1 MSKDLLR
8 KLSAILDRGQ
18 KIKIMGL
25 MVLILIGGI
34 METASA
40 SLILP
45 LVSAVLDEKKFSSNK
60 YVIIAMNLM
69 DISNI
74 RTFTFV
80 LLGIIIAAFIVKNA
94 FLILQTYL
102 LARFA
107 NRNRARCTTNL
118 LWQFLHRPYEYY
130 LYAETSDI
138 IRTIYGDMDNIFN
151 LLLQCMNFAAELIV
165 SVCLGIFILIMDWK
179 MTILV
184 AGLLGLLT
192 LYNTKV
198 IKRHLNTA
206 GDGARINQA
215 GMYKWILQSASGI
228 KDVKVLK
235 KEYYF
240 TEKYSE
246 SVESYADNQIKY
258 NVLTN
263 LPRLLIET
271 VAIVG
276 ILTYVMLS
284 MALGTDIAALMTT
297 LSAFAV
303 AAMRL
308 LPSVNRLNTYMANI
322 AYYEPALNFIYENVD
337 TRGLSE
343 ENVLVKYAE
352 QTFLTAADLNRG
364 DIDTTAAV
372 IVEAEPLT
380 MERAIKLNGITFAY
394 PKTDKLIFDHADVEI
409 PIGMSVGVMGVSGAG
424 KSTIV
429 DILLGLLKIKTGT
442 VTCDGKNVMEHYEQW
457 LSHIGYIP
465 QNIYMLDDSIRHN
478 IAFGVRDEDID
489 DERVWKVLA
498 EAQMRE
504 FVEDLPDKL
513 DSEIGERGVRI
524 SGGQRQRLGI
534 ARALYHDP
542 ELLIFDE
549 ATSAL
554 DNDTETAIMEAIDR
568 LHGRKTLVI
577 IAHRLRTIE
586 NCDLI
591 YEVKGGKIVKT
602 NR

>member
-1 MSKDLLR
+1 MLR

-18 KIKIMGL
+18 KIKIAGL
-25 MVLILIGGI
+25 MILILIGGI

-45 LVSAVLDEKKFSSNK
+45 LVSAVLDEEKFSSNK
-60 YVIIAMNLM
+60 YVIMAMNALNVH
-69 DISNI
+69 NI
-74 RTFTFV
+74 RTFTFI
-80 LLGIIIAAFIVKNA
+80 LLGVIIAAFIVKNA
-94 FLILQTYL
+94 FLIFQTYL

-165 SVCLGIFILIMDWK
+165 SACLGIFLLVLDWK

-184 AGLLGLLT
+184 AGLLGILT

-198 IKRHLNTA
+198 IKKHLNNA
-206 GDGARINQA
+206 GEGARITQA

-240 TEKYSE
+240 TDKYSE
-246 SVESYADNQIKY
+246 SAEGYADNQIRY

-271 VAIVG
+271 TAIVG

-284 MALGTDIAALMTT
+284 MALGRDIASLMTT
-297 LSAFAV
+297 LSAFAI

-322 AYYEPALNFIYENVD
+322 AYFEPALEYIYENVD
-337 TRGLSE
+337 TKGLSE
-343 ENVLVKYAE
+343 ENVLITHA
-352 QTFLTAADLNRG
+352 G
-364 DIDTTAAV
+364 
-372 IVEAEPLT
+372 EASLEPLS
-380 MERAIKLNGITFAY
+380 MERDIRLNGITFAY
-394 PKTDKLIFDHADVEI
+394 PNTDKLIFNEADMEI
-409 PIGMSVGVMGVSGAG
+409 PIGSSVGVMGPSGAG

-429 DILLGLLKIKTGT
+429 DIMLGLLKLEHGT
-442 VTCDGKNVMEHYEQW
+442 ITVDDVSVSDHYAQW

-465 QNIYMLDDSIRHN
+465 QNIYMLDDSIKHN
-478 IAFGVRDEDID
+478 IAFGVKDEDID
-489 DERVWKVLA
+489 EARVWEVLG
-498 EAQMRE
+498 EAQMKE
-504 FVEDLPDKL
+504 FVEGLPDKL
-513 DSEIGERGVRI
+513 DAEIGERGVRI

-542 ELLIFDE
+542 ELMVFDE

-591 YEVKGGKIVKT
+591 YEVKDGKIIRKD
-602 NR
+602 R